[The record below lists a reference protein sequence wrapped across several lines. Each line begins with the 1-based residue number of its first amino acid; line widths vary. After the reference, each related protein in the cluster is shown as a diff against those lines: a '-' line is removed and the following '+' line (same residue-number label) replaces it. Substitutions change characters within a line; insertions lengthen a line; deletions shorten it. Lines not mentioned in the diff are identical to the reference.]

1 MLSEATTPRFQV
13 HTFSHLFLS
22 QQIHFQLTILQDSVF
37 IWIGSEGNEIL
48 GNLAIAMPSPLRNN
62 SSTSSSSGTTVL
74 SNDVDETSKQL
85 GQRLATK
92 FNKQFFVSINLPP
105 STDQMMLSF
114 VEKKVLA
121 IIKGFFS

>member
-1 MLSEATTPRFQV
+1 MLSEVTTPRFQV
-13 HTFSHLFLS
+13 YTYSHLFLS
-22 QQIHFQLTILQDSVF
+22 QQIHFQLTILQDSMF

-62 SSTSSSSGTTVL
+62 SSTPSTGTTVL
-74 SNDVDETSKQL
+74 TNDVDEASKQL

-92 FNKQFFVSINLPP
+92 FNKQFFVSINLPS

-121 IIKGFFS
+121 IVKEFFS

>member
-13 HTFSHLFLS
+13 HTYSHLFLS

-37 IWIGSEGNEIL
+37 IWIGSEGNEML

-62 SSTSSSSGTTVL
+62 SSSTSSSSGTTVL

-85 GQRLATK
+85 GQRLG
-92 FNKQFFVSINLPP
+92 NNY
-105 STDQMMLSF
+105 
-114 VEKKVLA
+114 
-121 IIKGFFS
+121 